1 MSLARC
7 RSAGKKLSPINK
19 DDGSKYLSD
28 QDRNEGIVKYYEN
41 LYTKPDNERI
51 NYDNCIEDFLGET
64 VVNNPI
70 VQNSFLTQDEQIS
83 LDRPL
88 TIEELDKSLD
98 KANMKSAPGV
108 DGLSN
113 KFIKRYWNYFRN
125 ALFRYCLDC
134 YQKGS
139 LTANFLNASIKL
151 IPKKGDISLLK
162 NWRPISLLSNM
173 YKIISRAINNR
184 LSTVVNRI
192 CSRAQ
197 KGFND
202 SRFTQECLIN
212 VLETIRHCNN
222 NNISGAV
229 VAVDMAKAFD
239 TLSHGY
245 LEEVFKFFRMG
256 PGIRR
261 WLRILGTNRTACII
275 LEDCSYSRNFRLGR
289 GAAQGDNIS
298 PDCFNFGDQIL
309 IFKIELDPQIS
320 GVWQNFQIP
329 PALNHAPPPPPPR
342 PTARQARTT

>member
-1 MSLARC
+1 ML
-7 RSAGKKLSPINK
+7 
-19 DDGSKYLSD
+19 
-28 QDRNEGIVKYYEN
+28 DRNP
-41 LYTKPDNERI
+41 T
-51 NYDNCIEDFLGET
+51 
-64 VVNNPI
+64 
-70 VQNSFLTQDEQIS
+70 
-83 LDRPL
+83 
-88 TIEELDKSLD
+88 
-98 KANMKSAPGV
+98 
-108 DGLSN
+108 
-113 KFIKRYWNYFRN
+113 
-125 ALFRYCLDC
+125 
-134 YQKGS
+134 
-139 LTANFLNASIKL
+139 
-151 IPKKGDISLLK
+151 
-162 NWRPISLLSNM
+162 
-173 YKIISRAINNR
+173 
-184 LSTVVNRI
+184 TVVNRI

-229 VAVDMAKAFD
+229 VVVDMAKAFD

-256 PGIRR
+256 TGIRR

-275 LEDCSYSRNFRLGR
+275 LDDYSYSRNFRLGR

-329 PALNHAPPPPPPR
+329 PVLNPAPPPPPPLPHSR
-342 PTARQARTT
+342 AGKNRKTIMSISFHVNLPTRRGRMSRWRTTTRPSCSKHQRTSETYAGSLTNSQR